1 MKVIFTSKRSISM
14 LIFLILGTIFFI
26 LGYKLIEPVLYFI
39 GTLVCLAG
47 LLKLTLLNKN
57 NTPKAD
63 FILDLIEGIVS
74 ICVGVVTIQ
83 FWNYNLVIFITGFV
97 YLVIP
102 VIRLFMAKNLINQ
115 LFVDSL
121 KYLSIIVMIS
131 CINKEKLTGHVVG
144 AIFYGIAIF
153 IFVTLIIKI
162 KRIKRSEYINEI
174 QN

>member
-39 GTLVCLAG
+39 GALICLAG
-47 LLKLTLLNKN
+47 LFKLTLLNKK

-74 ICVGVVTIQ
+74 ISVGVVTVQ
-83 FWNYNLVIFITGFV
+83 FWNYNIVIFITGLL
-97 YLVIP
+97 YLIIP
-102 VIRLFMAKNLINQ
+102 IIRLFMAYNIINQ

-144 AIFYGIAIF
+144 TIFYGIAIF

-162 KRIKRSEYINEI
+162 KKIKRSELVNETK
-174 QN
+174 N